1 MAGLEN
7 SHPITHGIPQRCQI
21 VFFVFTLPAV
31 AEQKKHETKNEME
44 KDKLLI

>member
-1 MAGLEN
+1 MEFPNVAKLF
-7 SHPITHGIPQRCQI
+7 
-21 VFFVFTLPAV
+21 FFVFTLPAV